1 MWQNLINDLT
11 KRVSQ
16 VELIEELK
24 RCGVLT
30 SQANISRLKN
40 GVIAEPKYA
49 LGNALIEVHRR
60 ILKK

>member
-11 KRVSQ
+11 KRISQ
-16 VELIEELK
+16 AELIEELK
-24 RCGVLT
+24 RSGVMT
-30 SQANISRLKN
+30 SQANISRIKN
-40 GVIAEPKYA
+40 GVIAEPKYS